1 MTDAAW
7 PVFVLSLP
15 GCEARRAPLLAALD
29 SLGIAAEV
37 VLGVDGRQGLP
48 PGLEAE
54 VDREAARRRLGRP
67 MSDAEIACA
76 LSHQRIYA
84 LIAERGLPGAVV
96 LEDDAIPR
104 PGLAAFLAARGWR
117 GADLTLLGHGTM
129 RVLRWS
135 RREVLP
141 GIATWEPV
149 APPHLTVGYAV
160 SAGAAAALRRA
171 GQPLCGLADWPCDIT
186 RLGARVVHPR
196 LVGHPPRGDGSSLIE
211 AGRAALLPQRR
222 EAPRARRYADP
233 AWWRRRWRRLWSRR
247 PPPEP
252 AP

>member
-1 MTDAAW
+1 MSDPPW

-15 GCEARRAPLLAALD
+15 GCEARRAPLLAALAG
-29 SLGIAAEV
+29 LGIAVEV
-37 VLGVDGRQGLP
+37 VLGVDGREGLP
-48 PGLEAE
+48 PAVEPE
-54 VDREAARRRLGRP
+54 VDREAACRRLGRP

-96 LEDDAIPR
+96 LEDDAVPR

-117 GADLTLLGHGTM
+117 GADLTLLSHGTM

-135 RREVLP
+135 RREILP
-141 GIATWEPV
+141 GIATWEPL
-149 APPHLTVGYAV
+149 AGPHLTVGYAV
-160 SAGAAAALRRA
+160 SARGAAALRRA
-171 GQPLCGLADWPCDIT
+171 GQPLRGLADWPCDIT

-211 AGRAALLPQRR
+211 PSRGPLLTARPPGQG
-222 EAPRARRYADP
+222 PRRYGDLRGP
-233 AWWRRRWRRLWSRR
+233 RLRWRRLWSRR

-252 AP
+252 AG